1 MGGWIEQMNQLNYE
15 ATETVAIPLESKVLQ
30 SYSKMRQEGR
40 DFIFLYQS
48 VWRCKLSPLHIGPF
62 PLDGNL
68 GKITLLT
75 KNSSCREAEL
85 WVVSHQHFPQWGNGC
100 SGPEG
105 DNLGSTPQCPLEVMC
120 GILHHCF
127 HLLHLHLHLPTFSLK
142 RPDAGKDWMQE
153 ERGWQRMRW
162 LASPTQWTWVWVNSG
177 RWWWTGRVYG
187 VKKSWTRLSD
197 WNDWFSL

>member
-1 MGGWIEQMNQLNYE
+1 MGGWIEQMNQLNCE

-62 PLDGNL
+62 PSDGNL

-75 KNSSCREAEL
+75 KNNSCREAEL

-105 DNLGSTPQCPLEVMC
+105 DNLGSTPQCSLEVMC
-120 GILHHCF
+120 GILHHCSL
-127 HLLHLHLHLPTFSLK
+127 HLLHLHLYLPTFSLK
-142 RPDAGKDWMQE
+142 RPWCWERLKAGGEGDD
-153 ERGWQRMRW
+153 RGWDGW
-162 LASPTQWTWVWVNSG
+162 HH
-177 RWWWTGRVYG
+177 
-187 VKKSWTRLSD
+187 RLNGHESE
-197 WNDWFSL
+197 